1 MLKQTYEVSE
11 KVTCIGPVCAQQQNI
26 FRNTTSTTTL
36 WRKSFPGSNLGTR
49 EHFYFRC
56 DQTSKH
62 KESSSVYNFKM
73 DVAQQVLLGILL
85 AGATFA
91 FQCGKDKGKLQ
102 VHLVAHTHDDVGW
115 LKTVDEYFYG
125 KKMDLNLAPLKN
137 RPK

>member
-1 MLKQTYEVSE
+1 
-11 KVTCIGPVCAQQQNI
+11 
-26 FRNTTSTTTL
+26 
-36 WRKSFPGSNLGTR
+36 
-49 EHFYFRC
+49 
-56 DQTSKH
+56 
-62 KESSSVYNFKM
+62 M

-137 RPK
+137 RPVHRPSINRIIAGVPINRIAFGLTD